1 MGEHGERSKSFHEV
15 DGDSH
20 RSQVPG
26 SGRLSQG
33 AGNDQGTACRGKG
46 EGNPQT
52 AASDHDERDVAG
64 RQRMTLKERVIR
76 YKSRRTDY
84 RNGDAEKMVLRR
96 LILNCPG
103 YVLFGQPAPHDMM
116 RRRTDRKKVSPYT
129 LDQGRS

>member
-33 AGNDQGTACRGKG
+33 AGKDQGTACRGKG

-64 RQRMTLKERVIR
+64 RQRMTKEIITVNLATTTIVML
-76 YKSRRTDY
+76 SM
-84 RNGDAEKMVLRR
+84 GLVS
-96 LILNCPG
+96 C
-103 YVLFGQPAPHDMM
+103 LFLQYIWALWLYLH
-116 RRRTDRKKVSPYT
+116 TAWLEIT
-129 LDQGRS
+129 